1 MPSDLLEARAMEP
14 ATLGRG
20 VGEGSWGGWEG
31 CWGLGAEV
39 GAVGGSCALWMVEM
53 VSELDLVGEGCRLW
67 GLLVLVLVGFLLPGA
82 ALRLRPLRYSS
93 AGFRKMP
100 VLLWTMSEVVP
111 SRDDVTPVTG
121 SQRWFS
127 MRMGFER

>member
-1 MPSDLLEARAMEP
+1 VGLVVVVVVVLVALL
-14 ATLGRG
+14 LGFR
-20 VGEGSWGGWEG
+20 
-31 CWGLGAEV
+31 
-39 GAVGGSCALWMVEM
+39 M
-53 VSELDLVGEGCRLW
+53 SELDLAGEGCRLW
-67 GLLVLVLVGFLLPGA
+67 GLLLLLSMAFLLPGV

-100 VLLWTMSEVVP
+100 VPLWTMSDVVP
-111 SRDDVTPVTG
+111 NSDDVMPVNG

>member
-1 MPSDLLEARAMEP
+1 M
-14 ATLGRG
+14 GR
-20 VGEGSWGGWEG
+20 V
-31 CWGLGAEV
+31 L
-39 GAVGGSCALWMVEM
+39 AVLILSLVRE
-53 VSELDLVGEGCRLW
+53 VSELDVVGEGCRLW
-67 GLLVLVLVGFLLPGA
+67 GLLLLLLLLLTFLLPGV

-100 VLLWTMSEVVP
+100 VPLWIMSDVVP
-111 SRDDVTPVTG
+111 ISDDVVPVTG

>member
-1 MPSDLLEARAMEP
+1 
-14 ATLGRG
+14 
-20 VGEGSWGGWEG
+20 
-31 CWGLGAEV
+31 V
-39 GAVGGSCALWMVEM
+39 GAAGLVLLVGVR
-53 VSELDLVGEGCRLW
+53 VSEVDFAGEGCRLW
-67 GLLVLVLVGFLLPGA
+67 GLLLLLLLVGFLLPGA

-100 VLLWTMSEVVP
+100 VPLWIMSDVVP
-111 SRDDVTPVTG
+111 INDDVVPVTG